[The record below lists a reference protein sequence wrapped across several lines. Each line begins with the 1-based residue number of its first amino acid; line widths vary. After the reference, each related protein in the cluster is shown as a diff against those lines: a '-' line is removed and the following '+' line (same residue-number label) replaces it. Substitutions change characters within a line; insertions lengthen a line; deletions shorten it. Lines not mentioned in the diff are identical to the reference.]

1 MRVSRY
7 ALELMF
13 GIGFKMGFLVAI
25 IAAAML
31 SLPKFQAKLNPVLK
45 YAGVFELLSMSPL
58 WAQML
63 IGGVALMAGA
73 VLISILKGWFEP
85 LMDAL
90 FWEDSLPKPK

>member
-25 IAAAML
+25 IASVML
-31 SLPKFQAKLNPVLK
+31 SLPKFQEKINPVLK
-45 YAGVFELLSMSPL
+45 YAGVFDLLHMSPL
-58 WAQML
+58 WAQMF

-73 VLISILKGWFEP
+73 LLISIVKSWFEP